1 MAKQL
6 GIVPGIVDQLFG
18 VTDRVLLP
26 HRQIFV
32 AHVGP
37 HRLGGPI
44 QQGVVDGLHLGR
56 EASQQHG
63 AILTTQFA
71 QDGDHITAGN
81 GLLQHADD
89 AAMEPL
95 QQAPGTLGRE

>member
-1 MAKQL
+1 M
-6 GIVPGIVDQLFG
+6 DQLFG
-18 VTDRVLLP
+18 VADRVLLP
-26 HRQIFV
+26 YRQIFV

-44 QQGVVDGLHLGR
+44 QQGVIHGLRLGR

-81 GLLQHADD
+81 GPLQHADD